1 METRNRR
8 TAGAVRLQ
16 ILLFPFLFSLF
27 CRAVSEQIR
36 YSIPEEMA
44 KGSLVGNLAKDLG
57 LNVRELPLRK
67 LRVNSENKYF
77 TVNEEHGNLYVNY
90 RLDREKLCGEKP
102 LCVLNLEVVVEN
114 PLNVFHVNVAI
125 QDINDNTPQ
134 FVKNNIDLEINEL
147 AQPGARFPLEP
158 AQDLDV
164 GINSLQ
170 SYHLSPNPYFVLE
183 LKENPDGNKYAEL
196 VLEKPLD
203 REKERSLHLILS
215 SVDGGE
221 PVKTGTVPININIID
236 ANDNPPIFTEKIY
249 KVSMRENLPKGTLVL
264 QVKATDADEGTNS
277 KITYSF
283 SNIRQSAQQLF
294 GLDASNGKIT
304 AKGILDFEEKNSY
317 TFDVEARDEGSLT
330 AHSKVQIEILD
341 ENDNA
346 PEVTL
351 TSVSSPIPEDSLPG
365 TVIALIKARDRDDGE
380 NGDVACLIQDNLPFK
395 IISSTNNYYK
405 LLTDSPLDR
414 ERTPEYNI
422 TITAT
427 DKGSPPLSTQ
437 KTILLQISDIND
449 NGPVF
454 EKPSYT
460 AYVPENNPS
469 GASIFSVK
477 ASDRDL
483 DRNARVTY
491 SLLSSSV
498 QEMPLSSYISIN
510 SQTGAIYAQRS
521 FDYEQFREF
530 EVQVQAQDGGSP
542 PLSSNVTVRVFI
554 LDQNDNAPRILYP
567 SLGADGS
574 ALFEMVPR
582 SAEAGY
588 LVSKVVA
595 VDADSG
601 HNAWLS
607 YHLLQATE
615 PTLFSMGL
623 HTGEIRTAR
632 AFADR
637 DAVKHRLVTL
647 VKDNGQPPLSA
658 TVTLNLV
665 FAENFQEALPEM
677 SDQLGDSTLQS
688 DLQFYLVLA
697 LALISFLFLLTVTL
711 AIVIKLRSSRK
722 PKLLQCFGRDPF
734 CKTVPTFPP
743 NFGDGTLPYSYQLCL
758 SSESKKNEYSFL
770 KPSAQISEN
779 VLCSENSGTLLM
791 NNGCSVLTS
800 ETETAEVMSNSNSY
814 CAETRAAPAYNI
826 TVTATDNGTPPLS
839 TATTIQLRILDT
851 NDNGPLFDETS
862 YTAYVTENN
871 PRGASVFSLRAH
883 DPDVAPGAGE
893 KTPVTYSVT
902 EGQIQEAPLSSSIS
916 INSETGALYA
926 LRPFDYEQFREIRF
940 QVQAQ
945 DGGSPPLS
953 SNVSVTLFILDQND
967 NSPHILHPS
976 FPTDGSTGVEL
987 APRSSEPGYLVTKVV
1002 AVDADSG
1009 QNAWLS
1015 YQLLKATEPGLFSV
1029 GLHSGEI
1036 RTARYFLD
1044 KDALKQSLVVLMK
1057 DNGQPPL
1064 SATATVTVVVADSI
1078 PEILSDLSSLS
1089 AAAADPQSSLTLYLV
1104 IAVASV
1110 SGLFFT
1116 LIIVL
1121 VALRL
1126 RRWINSQLFD
1136 SSSSRLPICG
1146 EVIIALNNN
1155 MAYINMCIKM
1165 WKPAIIKI
1173 LIINKATKLHRRL
1186 DKIAGIAVLPLR
1198 LGVPLLANA
1207 EPGLEPEIHPSL
1219 LRCDCSVTQRRSQRK

>member
-1 METRNRR
+1 METRHRQ

-16 ILLFPFLFSLF
+16 ILLLFSVF
-27 CRAVSEQIR
+27 CRAFSEQIL

-77 TVNEEHGNLYVNY
+77 TLNEEHGNLYVNY
-90 RLDREKLCGEKP
+90 RLDREKLCGEIP
-102 LCVLNLEVVVEN
+102 LCVLNLEAVVEN
-114 PLNVFHVNVAI
+114 PLNIFHVNVAI
-125 QDINDNTPQ
+125 QDINDNTPR

-158 AQDLDV
+158 AQDPDV

-203 REKERSLHLILS
+203 REKERSLNLILS

-221 PVKTGTVPININIID
+221 PVKTGTVPIKINIID
-236 ANDNPPIFTEKIY
+236 ANDNSPIFTEKIY

-264 QVKATDADEGTNS
+264 QVKATDADEGTNAR
-277 KITYSF
+277 ITYYF
-283 SNIRQSAQQLF
+283 SNIPQRVQQLF
-294 GLDASNGKIT
+294 DLDASNGKIT

-317 TFDVEARDEGSLT
+317 TIGVEARDGGSLT

-341 ENDNA
+341 ENDNT
-346 PEVTL
+346 PEMTL
-351 TSVSSPIPEDSLPG
+351 TSVSSPIPEDSVPG
-365 TVIALIKARDRDDGE
+365 TVIALMKALDRDDGG
-380 NGDVACLIQDNLPFK
+380 NGEVTCRIQDNLPFK
-395 IISSTNNYYK
+395 IISSSNNYYK
-405 LLTDSPLDR
+405 LLTDNTLDR

-427 DKGSPPLSTQ
+427 DKGTPPLSTQ

-449 NGPVF
+449 NAPVF

-469 GASIFSVK
+469 GASIFGVK
-477 ASDRDL
+477 ALDRDL
-483 DRNARVTY
+483 DRNAQVTY
-491 SLLSSSV
+491 SILSSNLK
-498 QEMPLSSYISIN
+498 ELPLSSYISIN

-530 EVQVQAQDGGSP
+530 ELQVKAQDGGSP

-554 LDQNDNAPRILYP
+554 VDQNDNAPRILYP

-588 LVSKVVA
+588 LVTKVVA

-607 YHLLQATE
+607 YHLLQATD
-615 PTLFSMGL
+615 PSLFSMGL
-623 HTGEIRTAR
+623 QSGEIRTAR

-677 SDQLGDSTLQS
+677 SDQSGDSASQS

-711 AIVIKLRSSRK
+711 ATVMKLQRSRK

-734 CKTVPTFPP
+734 SKTVPTFPP
-743 NFGDGTLPYSYQLCL
+743 NYGDGTLPYSYQLCL
-758 SSESKKNEYSFL
+758 SSESKKNEFSFL
-770 KPSAQISEN
+770 KRNAQISEN
-779 VLCSENSGTLLM
+779 VLCSENSGILLM

-800 ETETAEVMSNSNSY
+800 ETEAAEVQAQPNPDWRFSQAQRPGTSGSQNGEEGGAWPNNQFDTEMLQAMILASANEAADGNSTLGGGAGTMGLS
-814 CAETRAAPAYNI
+814 TRYGPQFTLQHVPDYRQNVYI
-826 TVTATDNGTPPLS
+826 PGS
-839 TATTIQLRILDT
+839 TATLSNSSGKRDGKSSGSSGG
-851 NDNGPLFDETS
+851 NKKKSGKK
-862 YTAYVTENN
+862 
-871 PRGASVFSLRAH
+871 
-883 DPDVAPGAGE
+883 E
-893 KTPVTYSVT
+893 K
-902 EGQIQEAPLSSSIS
+902 
-916 INSETGALYA
+916 
-926 LRPFDYEQFREIRF
+926 
-940 QVQAQ
+940 
-945 DGGSPPLS
+945 
-953 SNVSVTLFILDQND
+953 
-967 NSPHILHPS
+967 
-976 FPTDGSTGVEL
+976 
-987 APRSSEPGYLVTKVV
+987 K
-1002 AVDADSG
+1002 
-1009 QNAWLS
+1009 
-1015 YQLLKATEPGLFSV
+1015 
-1029 GLHSGEI
+1029 
-1036 RTARYFLD
+1036 
-1044 KDALKQSLVVLMK
+1044 
-1057 DNGQPPL
+1057 
-1064 SATATVTVVVADSI
+1064 
-1078 PEILSDLSSLS
+1078 
-1089 AAAADPQSSLTLYLV
+1089 
-1104 IAVASV
+1104 
-1110 SGLFFT
+1110 
-1116 LIIVL
+1116 
-1121 VALRL
+1121 
-1126 RRWINSQLFD
+1126 
-1136 SSSSRLPICG
+1136 
-1146 EVIIALNNN
+1146 
-1155 MAYINMCIKM
+1155 
-1165 WKPAIIKI
+1165 
-1173 LIINKATKLHRRL
+1173 
-1186 DKIAGIAVLPLR
+1186 
-1198 LGVPLLANA
+1198 
-1207 EPGLEPEIHPSL
+1207 
-1219 LRCDCSVTQRRSQRK
+1219 